1 MQPRKALCLL
11 FVVVLLAAV
20 VFPTI
25 GLAAGGG
32 YLSGYENQDPTPNG
46 TTGVSWWS
54 TLAYVGSLVV
64 VFLFV
69 AALAYYASKFLG
81 GRFGRALEGKG
92 GRVLEHLPL
101 GPGRSACLVELA
113 GRLLILG
120 VTEHSIT
127 LLGEINGE
135 EEAARLRERKPGD
148 SSAPFSGAEGFETQ
162 FGALDQLVRRIPSI
176 FKNDVFRK

>member
-1 MQPRKALCLL
+1 MQARKVLCLL
-11 FVVVLLAAV
+11 FVVVLLAAF
-20 VFPTI
+20 VFPEI
-25 GLAAGGG
+25 SLAASGG

-81 GRFGRALEGKG
+81 GRFGRALDGKG
-92 GRVLEHLPL
+92 GRVLAHLPL

-113 GRLLILG
+113 GRFLLLG

-127 LLGEINGE
+127 LLGEIDD
-135 EEAARLRERKPGD
+135 AAEVERLREQRPKD
-148 SSAPFSGAEGFETQ
+148 TASPFAGADGFETQ
-162 FGALDQLVRRIPSI
+162 FGALDQLVKRVPSI